1 MAWFKVDDGFYTSQ
15 KVLSIPR
22 DLRAQA
28 VGVWLLAGT
37 WSADKM
43 TDGVVPAH
51 ILNEYGC
58 TNDIFN
64 ALCDAGLWKMH
75 EDIKPGDPSV
85 IRFHDWAEYQ
95 PTREQMLAKRQ
106 ETHEKKVAAGK
117 LGAAKR
123 WQGNS
128 KAIAENSKAIANDSP
143 VPVPEPIKNTSSPT
157 VTDFDSFWSLW
168 PRKEGK
174 ANALKAYEKSL
185 KKIPEPELLDKA
197 RLYVTSPLRPDVKFV
212 PHAATWLN
220 GERWADDLVPV
231 ARVADPNDWMK
242 SEPIVLP

>member
-1 MAWFKVDDGFYTSQ
+1 MAWFKVDDNFHHSA

-22 DLRAQA
+22 EIRAEA
-28 VGVWLLAGT
+28 LGLWILAGT
-37 WSADKM
+37 WSADNM
-43 TDGVVPAH
+43 TDGYVPH
-51 ILNEYGC
+51 GVLNDWPVTLDTIQELV
-58 TNDIFN
+58 N
-64 ALCDAGLWKMH
+64 AGLWKYE
-75 EDIKPGDPSV
+75 EDG
-85 IRFHDWAEYQ
+85 IRFHDWCEYQ
-95 PTREQMLAKRQ
+95 PTREQLESRNAEK
-106 ETHEKKVAAGK
+106 HAKKVAAGIK
-117 LGAAKR
+117 SGESRRAKSEQNQTGVEQNR
-123 WQGNS
+123 TNTEQNLNP
-128 KAIAENSKAIANDSP
+128 E
-143 VPVPEPIKNTSSPT
+143 PVPEPIKNTSSPT

>member
-1 MAWFKVDDGFYTSQ
+1 MAWFKVDDGFYTSH
-15 KVLSIPR
+15 KVLQIPR
-22 DLRAQA
+22 KHRNAA
-28 VGVWLLAGT
+28 IGAWILLGT

-43 TDGVVPAH
+43 TDGEVPTFVVDDFDVSD
-51 ILNEYGC
+51 E
-58 TNDIFN
+58 
-64 ALCDAGLWKMH
+64 ALHWLLEVGLWIRT
-75 EDIKPGDPSV
+75 EAG
-85 IRFHDWAEYQ
+85 IRFHDWCEYQ
-95 PTREQMLAKRQ
+95 PTKAQLEAKSKSRA
-106 ETHEKKVAAGK
+106 EVGSIGGKKSGEA
-117 LGAAKR
+117 R
-123 WQGNS
+123 RS
-128 KAIAENSKAIANDSP
+128 KAEAKLKQNEANANP
-143 VPVPEPIKNTSSPT
+143 EPEPEPIKNTSSPM

>member
-1 MAWFKVDDGFYTSQ
+1 MAWFKVDDAFFTSH

-22 DLRAQA
+22 DRRQEAIGA
-28 VGVWLLAGT
+28 WLLIGT
-37 WSADKM
+37 WSAHKM
-43 TDGVVPAH
+43 TDGVVPDYVLDDFG
-51 ILNEYGC
+51 IKESSRVMLIE
-58 TNDIFN
+58 
-64 ALCDAGLWKMH
+64 AGLWI
-75 EDIKPGDPSV
+75 ELDDGIE
-85 IRFHDWAEYQ
+85 FHDWAEYQ
-95 PTREQMLAKRQ
+95 PTREQMTAKKE
-106 ETHEKKVAAGK
+106 ETHAKKVAAGRK
-117 LGAAKR
+117 GAEVR
-123 WQGNS
+123 WQKDS

-185 KKIPEPELLDKA
+185 RKISEPELLDKA